1 MNRET
6 QRQQYLEE
14 MGIRTYYSRFRLPGA
29 AASPHW
35 PVDEAGGAASP
46 TTGRI
51 PTEHEVAGVP
61 TEHEVAGESPYES
74 RQPPASSAND
84 ALQLLE
90 TQQESAPAAVPA
102 RPRPAAVAGQSGT
115 DASAPASQQTAGIG
129 LEPFAFSWYGPDA
142 RLAVLAELPA
152 GQRGRPDRASRDL
165 LANMLR
171 AVDEAYASM
180 ALTDHPFAWPFDP
193 ADREA
198 DADAARQAVQ
208 GFARRRL
215 RSQPARYLL
224 VCADQWPSYLIGDK
238 AVGDGFLKQA
248 DLGLQMLRIPSLPAM
263 AQDRARKKEAWQQ
276 LQRLIPAL
284 REIRGDTAGH

>member
-14 MGIRTYYSRFRLPGA
+14 MGISTYYSRFRLPGA
-29 AASPHW
+29 AASPRW
-35 PVDEAGGAASP
+35 PEDETGGAPSP
-46 TTGRI
+46 TTRRAPAKHG
-51 PTEHEVAGVP
+51 VAG
-61 TEHEVAGESPYES
+61 GSLDESS
-74 RQPPASSAND
+74 QPSASSAND
-84 ALQLLE
+84 ALQLLD
-90 TQQESAPAAVPA
+90 TKKESAPAAELA
-102 RPRPAAVAGQSGT
+102 RPQRAAVAAQSVT
-115 DASAPASQQTAGIG
+115 DTSGPASQQVARIG
-129 LEPFAFSWYGPDA
+129 VEPFAFSWYGPDA
-142 RLAVLAELPA
+142 RLAVLVELPA

-171 AVDEAYASM
+171 AVDEAYASTP
-180 ALTDHPFAWPFDP
+180 LTDHPFAWPFDP

-224 VCADQWPSYLIGDK
+224 VCADQWPAYLVRDE
-238 AVGDGFLKQA
+238 AVGEGFLKQA

-284 REIRGDTAGH
+284 REIRSDTAGH